1 MYAAE
6 GTTASFGVSRARR
19 VKLGGDSVR
28 LVSNIRTVSSSVYC
42 PGNRSRV
49 VSTWDRLTS
58 LAFQVPLDL
67 AAVCDGD
74 NDGQPYHPTTHFIDI
89 LPIQLSSRRSS
100 LRLRARSF
108 PGSITP
114 IQRSNRLANRYH
126 LEIISCYGS

>member
-1 MYAAE
+1 MYGAE

-19 VKLGGDSVR
+19 VKLGGDSVQVR

-49 VSTWDRLTS
+49 VSTWDRLTTTK
-58 LAFQVPLDL
+58 F

-89 LPIQLSSRRSS
+89 LPIQLSPRRSS
-100 LRLRARSF
+100 LRLRARSI